1 MFLFVV
7 LSLLS
12 HCSVSLS
19 FSILRPLALSPHDS
33 SPLLAFGDQV
43 RQRHLYTESKHRSFF
58 LEIFPNGT
66 VTGAPTQTEYTAL
79 ELKAIRPG
87 QTAIWGVVSSL
98 YLCVDASGQLTALS
112 VFLDADCSFT
122 ELLQPDGYTHF
133 LSSQHKLPVSLTLT
147 HMFPYSQ
154 FLPLRKSLIIETTA
168 DEQDNP
174 GHFEVEADL
183 DSDDPL
189 RFRQTV
195 QNLRSPI
202 FDME

>member
-1 MFLFVV
+1 ANVPRQRELPPPITDVSWFSTFL
-7 LSLLS
+7 LAHSQKQSLTENSRLNS
-12 HCSVSLS
+12 PVDLIQYKNHKMSTNYSIKYNWV
-19 FSILRPLALSPHDS
+19 SILGHMLVCLAH
-33 SPLLAFGDQV
+33 
-43 RQRHLYTESKHRSFF
+43 K
-58 LEIFPNGT
+58 
-66 VTGAPTQTEYTAL
+66 
-79 ELKAIRPG
+79 
-87 QTAIWGVVSSL
+87 
-98 YLCVDASGQLTALS
+98 S

-195 QNLRSPI
+195 QNLRI
-202 FDME
+202 HTK